1 MRITYIFRTQS
12 KQRSIE
18 RVFEPIIE
26 TMKDEGHEVDV
37 EFTVQGR
44 GFIHTLWKNMW
55 HFRKIS
61 KHRICH
67 ITGDVQY
74 VACLMNPKNTILT
87 IHDLVPLHNPKVPW
101 YSKWLCYWLWYYF
114 PLKRLKRVT
123 CISEAT
129 QQDLISFFPWAK
141 NKITVVTNPVR
152 SEFVN
157 VPKDFNQECPIILHI
172 GTKTNKNLLRVVEAL
187 AGINCHLRVIGQIP
201 NEEKEA
207 LKRFHINFSN
217 EEFVTD
223 KQIVREYE
231 NCDIVSFPSLFEGFG
246 MPIIEGQTTGRA
258 VLTSDLEPMKTVA
271 GKNACLVDPYSV
283 VSIRHGFLHLIND
296 NKYRKLVALAG
307 IENAKIYTPQSITN
321 MYKKVYKESCIISL
335 S

>member
-1 MRITYIFRTQS
+1 MKITYIFRTQS

-26 TMKDEGHEVDV
+26 TMKAEGHEVDV

-223 KQIVREYE
+223 NQIVQEYE
-231 NCDIVSFPSLFEGFG
+231 KCDIVSFPSLFEGFG

-258 VLTSDLEPMKTVA
+258 VLTSDIEPMKTVA
-271 GKNACLVDPYSV
+271 GKNACLVDPNSV
-283 VSIRHGFLHLIND
+283 DSIRRGFMRLIND
-296 NKYRKLVALAG
+296 YKYRTLVVHSG
-307 IENAKIYTPQSITN
+307 VENAQMYTPLSITN
-321 MYKKVYKESCIISL
+321 LYKQVYEKLCIIS
-335 S
+335 

>member
-87 IHDLVPLHNPKVPW
+87 IHDLVPLHNKKVPW
-101 YSKWLCYWLWYYF
+101 YSKFLCYWLWYYI
-114 PLKRLKRVT
+114 PLKRLHQIT
-123 CISEAT
+123 CISET
-129 QQDLISFFPWAK
+129 TKRDILTFFPWAEK
-141 NKITVVTNPVR
+141 KITVINNPVDD
-152 SEFVN
+152 SFTYSPKEFN
-157 VPKDFNQECPIILHI
+157 TDCPRILHI
-172 GTKTNKNLLRVVEAL
+172 GTKPNKNLSRVIEAL
-187 AGINCHLRVIGQIP
+187 VGTKCHLRIIGKLP
-201 NEEKEA
+201 EVEKS
-207 LKRFHINFSN
+207 LLQRYKIDFSN
-217 EEFVTD
+217 AFGIYRF
-223 KQIVREYE
+223 IVYYFSIDADNHIR
-231 NCDIVSFPSLFEGFG
+231 NLFF
-246 MPIIEGQTTGRA
+246 
-258 VLTSDLEPMKTVA
+258 
-271 GKNACLVDPYSV
+271 
-283 VSIRHGFLHLIND
+283 F
-296 NKYRKLVALAG
+296 
-307 IENAKIYTPQSITN
+307 
-321 MYKKVYKESCIISL
+321 
-335 S
+335 